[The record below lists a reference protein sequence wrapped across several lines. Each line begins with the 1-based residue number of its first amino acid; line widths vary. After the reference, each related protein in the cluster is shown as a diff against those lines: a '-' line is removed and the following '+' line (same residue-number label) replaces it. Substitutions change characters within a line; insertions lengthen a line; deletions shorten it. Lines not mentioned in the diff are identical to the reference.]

1 VFDAHAHL
9 TAPPPP
15 DHPVTGW
22 VLPGLDADQDAAN
35 GVFAMDPRVHRAVGL
50 HPWFLPDLD
59 ALPEALDALE
69 ARARRVVG
77 IGETGLDKLPKAA
90 PRPVQEA
97 AFRAQAALAA
107 DLRLPLI
114 LHVVGRHG
122 ACLEVL
128 RELGFPEDVGG
139 MVHDFGGPEEV
150 VAEWVAAGFQL
161 SISPRSFVDRD
172 ADLGAARIRPKRV
185 AMLRRIPRDMLLV
198 ETDEFGIDRL
208 PVVISAVSRALD
220 WAVDEVAA
228 QTARNAR
235 RLFRLR

>member
-1 VFDAHAHL
+1 MFDAHAHL
-9 TAPPPP
+9 TALPPSG
-15 DHPVTGW
+15 HPVTGW

-35 GVFAMDPRVHRAVGL
+35 EQLAADRRVHRAVGL
-50 HPWFLPDLD
+50 HPWFLPAPD
-59 ALPEALDALE
+59 ALPAALDALD
-69 ARARRVVG
+69 ARSRGAVA
-77 IGETGLDKLPKAA
+77 IGETGLDKLPRAA

-97 AFRAQAALAA
+97 AFRAQSALAA
-107 DLRLPLI
+107 HLGVPLI

-128 RELGFPEDVGG
+128 REVGFPEDVGG

-150 VAEWVAAGFQL
+150 VSEWVAAGFML

-172 ADLGAARIRPKRV
+172 AAVGVIRPSRI

-208 PVVISAVSRALD
+208 PVVIAAVSRALD
-220 WAVDEVAA
+220 WPAADVAD
-228 QTARNAR
+228 QTERNAR